1 METSLE
7 ECLVRLSSAN
17 DWHGVIEVGEQFS
30 AEERSKFLWAWP
42 TIECLLWLKRHL
54 IDNHITSILSVG
66 CGSGLLEWLI
76 SKSTNVKVIG
86 LELDVG
92 WWNSKYSPTTFVDL
106 KFIGEQITCESL
118 NRCIDAEPN
127 QFALLFCY
135 FNNRDAFL
143 EYVRAYNGDL
153 IIIIGPSSEQYIVTD
168 PNPLN
173 PKFEKYDEWTLLDHV
188 LFRMHGHCHFNDQ
201 LFNCMSI
208 FKRNKF

>member
-7 ECLVRLSSAN
+7 EYLVRLSSAN
-17 DWHGVIEVGEQFS
+17 DWQSIIEARDLFS
-30 AEERSKFLWAWP
+30 AEEKSKFLWAWP
-42 TIECLLWLKRHL
+42 TIKCLKWLQRHL
-54 IDNHITSILSVG
+54 IDNHIMSILSVG

-76 SKSTNVKVIG
+76 SKSTDVKVIG
-86 LELDVG
+86 LETDVR
-92 WWNSKYSPTTFVDL
+92 WWNSKYSPNTFVDL
-106 KFIGEQITCESL
+106 KFIEQQITCESL
-118 NRCIDAEPN
+118 NGCIDSEPN

-173 PKFEKYDEWTLLDHV
+173 PKFEKYDEWIQLD
-188 LFRMHGHCHFNDQ
+188 HCHFNDQ